1 MIQSQA
7 DFLIFNNT
15 AALVKKLAARIR
27 DVLSESLRRQDRASL
42 AVSGGTT
49 PVPLFEAL
57 SHIDLEWS
65 RVVVTLV
72 DERWVETTASESNE
86 HLVRTYLLKDKAAK
100 AGFIGL
106 KTAAAT
112 AGAGEKACSQRLREV
127 PLPFDVLILGMGSDG
142 HTASLFSGARQFPA
156 AVDAN
161 SDRICMGIKSLSTPH
176 ERMTLTLPAIL
187 SSSRIF
193 IHIRGEEKR
202 SAYEKAVSNGPP
214 DEMPIRFILGQV
226 GVPVSVYWAP

>member
-1 MIQSQA
+1 MIQYQA
-7 DFLIFNNT
+7 DFLGFDNT
-15 AALVKKLAARIR
+15 VALVKELTARIR
-27 DVLSESLRRQDRASL
+27 DVLSESLHKQDRASL

-57 SHIDLEWS
+57 SHIELEWS

-86 HLVRTYLLKDKAAK
+86 HLVRTYLLKNKAAK
-100 AGFIGL
+100 AEFIGL

-112 AGAGEKACSQRLREV
+112 AEAGEKACSQRLREV
-127 PLPFDVLILGMGSDG
+127 PMPFDALILGMGSDG
-142 HTASLFSGARQFPA
+142 HTASLFPEARQFSA

-161 SDRICMGIKSLSTPH
+161 SGRICMGIKPLSAPH

-187 SSSRIF
+187 NSSRIF

-202 SAYEKAVSNGPP
+202 SAYAKTVSNGPP
-214 DEMPIRFILGQV
+214 DEMPIRFILGQTS
-226 GVPVSVYWAP
+226 VPVSVYWAP